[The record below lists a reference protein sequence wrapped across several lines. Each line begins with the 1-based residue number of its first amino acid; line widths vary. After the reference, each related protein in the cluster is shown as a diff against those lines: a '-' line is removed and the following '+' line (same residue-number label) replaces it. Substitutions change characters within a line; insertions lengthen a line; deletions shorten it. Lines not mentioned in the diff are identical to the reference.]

1 MTHVSRPLA
10 NFGIT
15 VSVVMAAILLGIIG
29 VGLAVGPVDW
39 SGLALLPLLLGV
51 YLLPVFIATG
61 RHHLK
66 IAKIAAT
73 DIFLGWTVIGWV
85 VALVWSLS
93 DGVKPA
99 AAH

>member
-1 MTHVSRPLA
+1 MTHLSRLLA
-10 NFGIT
+10 NFAIT
-15 VSVVMAAILLGIIG
+15 ASVVTATMLLGIIG

-39 SGLALLPLLLGV
+39 SGLALLPLLLGA

-66 IAKIAAT
+66 TAKIAVT
-73 DIFLGWTVIGWV
+73 DILLGWTVIGWV

-93 DGVKPA
+93 DGVEPV